1 MEGTWPLS
9 RDEHRR
15 PSRGG
20 AANPQSREMDREWMD
35 EKHFECIGSKS
46 PSRGY
51 SASGV
56 ATSSAEDGMG
66 PNGWQRSPQGK
77 RRRMTETKDDDEDG
91 IESESGAVQPRQG
104 RYFYDESTAPATS
117 RSSFGLVGYN
127 VANMGENSVPS
138 ATPQLRVD
146 CPRVDPLH
154 DDSALT
160 PSQTMRKC
168 CDDFSPEEM
177 TASMVA
183 EGMRRAHA
191 GTHTVNIDAQAPS
204 PYSGDASALWSG
216 GQPAGH
222 TVPVAVPRHPRQG
235 CLNPHIGLSES
246 PASIGSGAGSIGS
259 LSRGL
264 SPLRE
269 DMKGMVL

>member
-1 MEGTWPLS
+1 MASS
-9 RDEHRR
+9 RRAG
-15 PSRGG
+15 PSNRG
-20 AANPQSREMDREWMD
+20 RD
-35 EKHFECIGSKS
+35 
-46 PSRGY
+46 
-51 SASGV
+51 
-56 ATSSAEDGMG
+56 ATFTT
-66 PNGWQRSPQGK
+66 R
-77 RRRMTETKDDDEDG
+77 
-91 IESESGAVQPRQG
+91 VQPRQRLAPPLG
-104 RYFYDESTAPATS
+104 YVLQLRMPLPYFPADVQLP
-117 RSSFGLVGYN
+117 RSSFSFSVSPFPATLVRTDRLTHAAPQPAPRRLVQLVGYN

-222 TVPVAVPRHPRQG
+222 TVPVAVPRHPGQG